1 MGQANTSELHVDSFF
16 SVISMS
22 LVQHVYCCMVAH
34 LVRMLLLGSYA
45 RHFVKSYQ
53 VIVRL
58 TAERISVRL

>member
-34 LVRMLLLGSYA
+34 LVRMYSLVHMLGT
-45 RHFVKSYQ
+45 
-53 VIVRL
+53 L
-58 TAERISVRL
+58 